1 MQRYVIFLLCFC
13 FYYFTV
19 HVCFAEVITL
29 KGKISLN
36 FRGGQ
41 PVQGV
46 QVTASS
52 GASPTESN
60 TSGLFDLKFS
70 KKKPGAKVLL
80 IVTKPGFEV
89 VNRFA
94 QETILRAKPEDLVEI
109 IICKTGERNYYAVL
123 HYQIIL
129 EQIANSEYD
138 KDFKEIKGKLN
149 KLLKTREEKEHEIKK
164 LYDQLASLETQRDT
178 ALARSKELAEK
189 LAEENLDEVSELYK
203 KAFGYFQNGEIEKA
217 LEVLDDA
224 KMEAALRKVQQEEA
238 RIKQKEAKIKQKK
251 KEAIGNFMLKAQLL
265 IASLEFD
272 RAEVYYQKA
281 VKADE
286 TNLENVIEFANY
298 LTKQRQFPRAQKL
311 YEKALSVAKNEYDV
325 AGTLNNLGTLYS
337 DTNAHAQA
345 REVYERALEI
355 YEKLARDNPKAYL
368 PYVATTLNNL
378 GTLYSDTNA
387 HAQAREVYERA
398 LEIYE
403 KLARDNPKAYLPDVA
418 MTLNNLGILYR
429 NTNAH
434 AQAREVYERA
444 LEIRE
449 KLAHENP
456 KAYEIELSNT
466 IIGTSKLYASLLEI
480 KPEQSYKDKGLALA
494 QRAVTILEK
503 YPDVYKANQYKEYA
517 VYLRDYF
524 ENVSVENLK
533 LQSEA
538 LSLVRKAEEILQNN
552 GSKKEAKEHY
562 EKAISLYT
570 TLTKNKR
577 NPEDLYLL
585 SGMYEGLNNIEEDNK
600 KKIENQKK
608 ILALREEIY
617 QAVQSQ
623 EIKQSLASAH
633 GVMAWY
639 LLFDRAFKEA
649 GEHAQKGLDLDP
661 SQEWINTNLALAYLF
676 TGQYEKAEA
685 IYRKFKD
692 KPLNE
697 NTSFRET
704 FLKDF
709 KELEEAGITHRD
721 SEKIRLLLGK

>member
-368 PYVATTLNNL
+368 P
-378 GTLYSDTNA
+378 
-387 HAQAREVYERA
+387 
-398 LEIYE
+398 
-403 KLARDNPKAYLPDVA
+403 DVA